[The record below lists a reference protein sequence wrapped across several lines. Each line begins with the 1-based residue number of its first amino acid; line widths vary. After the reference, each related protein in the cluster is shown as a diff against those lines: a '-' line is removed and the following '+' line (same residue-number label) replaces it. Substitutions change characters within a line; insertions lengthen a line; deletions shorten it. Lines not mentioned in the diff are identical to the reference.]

1 MLIEFLGDVPLA
13 SLDNRV
19 LEKFITVTYGR
30 THSGAGLYYR
40 TLKAS
45 FSKAVDW
52 KYLNE
57 NPLKKVKMPKLPKA
71 IPLFINSSELM
82 KILEHTDNENLR
94 DIFNLAFQ
102 TGMRLGEILNLRW
115 NISEY
120 SCPDNKCQH
129 LAIQKGTCILAKN
142 VRLTSNLE
150 SILLQ
155 SNHFVK
161 SESHLAERIIASIL
175 RMILDRAMPSS
186 KLLYTCLPNH
196 DTMLNYGNTLMFDK
210 RA

>member
-1 MLIEFLGDVPLA
+1 MKRNGYYHLAYFNEAANRLKRVSTKTRGKGEALSFLPDFKKKLKEKPKVEFTTVSKFRDEYIQHLTQTHSGKYLISVKLSFKMLIEFFSDVPLA

-94 DIFNLAFQ
+94 DIFNLDFS
-102 TGMRLGEILNLRW
+102 R
-115 NISEY
+115 
-120 SCPDNKCQH
+120 
-129 LAIQKGTCILAKN
+129 
-142 VRLTSNLE
+142 
-150 SILLQ
+150 
-155 SNHFVK
+155 
-161 SESHLAERIIASIL
+161 
-175 RMILDRAMPSS
+175 
-186 KLLYTCLPNH
+186 
-196 DTMLNYGNTLMFDK
+196 
-210 RA
+210 